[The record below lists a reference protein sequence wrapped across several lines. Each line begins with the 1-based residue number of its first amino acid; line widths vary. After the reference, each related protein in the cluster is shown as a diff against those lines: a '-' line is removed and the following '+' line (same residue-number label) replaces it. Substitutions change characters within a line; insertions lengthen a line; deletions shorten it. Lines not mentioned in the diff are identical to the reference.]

1 MSRFTVAL
9 TGGIGSGK
17 STVSALF
24 ADLGVPIID
33 ADEVSHALTSRHGAA
48 LPAIA
53 AAFGDDLIDAEG
65 NLDRAALRH
74 RVFNDPNARKRLE
87 GILHPPI
94 RAEMQARRTTAVGP
108 YAILAIPLLF
118 ETGQRNL
125 ADRVLVIDVPEST
138 QIERVKARSRLDEQ
152 QIHRIMASQVSRAER
167 LAGADDVIDNSCTV
181 AELVPRVARLHSRY
195 LSLAGFSNEGSEP
208 ARSASRD

>member
-48 LPAIA
+48 LPEIA
-53 AAFGDDLIDAEG
+53 AAFGDVLIDADG
-65 NLDRAALRH
+65 NLDRGELRH
-74 RVFNDPNARKRLE
+74 LVFNDPNARKRLE

-94 RAEMQARRTTAVGP
+94 RAEMQARRTNAVGP
-108 YAILAIPLLF
+108 YATLAIPLLF

-138 QIERVKARSRLDEQ
+138 QIERVKARNGLDEQ
-152 QIHRIMASQVSRAER
+152 QIRRIMASQVRRTER
-167 LAGADDVIDNSCTV
+167 LAGADDVIDNNGTL
-181 AELVPRVARLHSRY
+181 ADLVPQVARLHSRY
-195 LSLAGFSNEGSEP
+195 LSLADFSNGELEP
-208 ARSASRD
+208 ARHP